1 MAAQQSS
8 FTTPKSSNDQKTKST
23 LKTRGASRVYT
34 FSAPTCL
41 SVLNTMSDDLVL
53 QEYNYLQST
62 HPDSTVKAQNPAA
75 RKKALQKALTKSLGD
90 QFMISVANINIL
102 ADSINTTLERTKDT
116 VEELLRNT
124 EDAVEKTSPPPPP
137 QETDLSSAGNQYL
150 ECPVRVCD
158 SLRVNLTVDEVKE
171 SIHFK
176 NKLPGGRCTE
186 FFGLVPYAYGR
197 VKHSPRPIPDTPVF
211 NKIFE
216 TMGSIGLNRE
226 NCTILCTLYENG
238 NVDLPLHQD
247 NEPSIEEGSTIYT
260 ISCGSTRNLKVY
272 NTTGS
277 LREFFIPMRDG
288 TVHAMTSESQNS
300 WRHGIDKEPSVTT
313 PRISFTI
320 RKLVS
325 VPPSSPSPSISNIPP
340 IAPPLR
346 HSKSRTSRVLLLTD
360 SIHRNTP
367 ENVFE
372 QIPNHTCVKKECY
385 QLSDV
390 FKYENEFEF
399 ARTVILS
406 SGVNDLSRYGKTA
419 NVLAPYPVAPHE
431 TSRYTIR
438 QGP

>member
-1 MAAQQSS
+1 
-8 FTTPKSSNDQKTKST
+8 
-23 LKTRGASRVYT
+23 
-34 FSAPTCL
+34 
-41 SVLNTMSDDLVL
+41 MSDDLVL
-53 QEYNYLQST
+53 LAEHSPRLNSKST
-62 HPDSTVKAQNPAA
+62 ESCCS
-75 RKKALQKALTKSLGD
+75 KKALQKALTKSLGD

-171 SIHFK
+171 TIHFK

-277 LREFFIPMRDG
+277 L
-288 TVHAMTSESQNS
+288 
-300 WRHGIDKEPSVTT
+300 
-313 PRISFTI
+313 
-320 RKLVS
+320 
-325 VPPSSPSPSISNIPP
+325 
-340 IAPPLR
+340 
-346 HSKSRTSRVLLLTD
+346 TD

-419 NVLAPYPVAPHE
+419 NVLADLVCRKLEACCRKYSDTKFVFNSITHTKGKDWLNRE
-431 TSRYTIR
+431 IKIFNDYMYDLSRRLPNLSFFDSHRMIMDNNPDIVWDRSERGNGVHLCYNVRRMIVRGLVDAVGYLTKSHSPR
-438 QGP
+438 FRTCRWLRNADNRSTYGVYG